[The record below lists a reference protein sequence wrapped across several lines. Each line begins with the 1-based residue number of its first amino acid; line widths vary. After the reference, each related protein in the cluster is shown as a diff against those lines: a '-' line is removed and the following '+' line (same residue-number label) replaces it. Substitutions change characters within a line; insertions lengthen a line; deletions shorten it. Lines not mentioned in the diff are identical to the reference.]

1 MIKQILLA
9 SAATLSLA
17 AAAPAL
23 GAAGATQ
30 NPAANSTKPTLGAWG
45 VDLRGMDKS
54 VKPGENF
61 FNYANGTWDKTVQI
75 PSDRPSWGS
84 FDELGELS
92 RTRTRTIIEES
103 AKTKGA
109 AGSNQQKVG
118 DMYASFMDEAA
129 IERAGTAPLKPW
141 LAKVNSIRTKSD
153 LARYIGEANQVGIA
167 NPFDVDVD
175 QDLADNTRYT
185 AYIGQGGLGLP
196 DRDYYLDDSNAKYV
210 EARGKYKQHIV
221 NMLRLAGISNPAVRA
236 ERIYD
241 LEKKIAQAHWTKV
254 EQRQVEK
261 LNNPVMKGELATKM
275 PGLDWAAY
283 TAGAGIADQA
293 RVVAFHPSALAGA
306 AKLVQSEPLET
317 WKDYMTFRT
326 IASAASVLPKA
337 FVEESFAFN
346 GKTLNGIP
354 QLRERWKRGV
364 DLVGSGLGEAV
375 GQLYVERYFPPESKA
390 KMDVLVANLIKA
402 MDVRLANL
410 EWMAPETKA
419 KARTKL
425 AAFTPKIGY
434 PSKWRDY
441 SALEIRPG
449 DALGNA
455 MRARQFEYNRNLK
468 KLGAPVDRDEW
479 GMSPQTVNA
488 YANPLL
494 NEIVFPAAILQ
505 APFFDPNADDA
516 VNYGGIGAV
525 IGHEITH
532 HFDDQGSKF
541 DPKGNLSEW
550 WTKEDVDR
558 FKQQTSKVVA
568 QYGAY
573 EPLPGTKLNGEL
585 TLGENMADL
594 AGLTI
599 AYDAYRMSLN
609 GKEAPVIDGYTGDQR
624 FFLGFGQVWRSKYRD
639 DYLRTIVATDPHSPD
654 FYRANV
660 VRNFDPWY
668 KAFDVKDGAIYL
680 PPEQRIKIW

>member
-1 MIKQILLA
+1 
-9 SAATLSLA
+9 
-17 AAAPAL
+17 
-23 GAAGATQ
+23 
-30 NPAANSTKPTLGAWG
+30 
-45 VDLRGMDKS
+45 
-54 VKPGENF
+54 
-61 FNYANGTWDKTVQI
+61 
-75 PSDRPSWGS
+75 
-84 FDELGELS
+84 
-92 RTRTRTIIEES
+92 
-103 AKTKGA
+103 
-109 AGSNQQKVG
+109 
-118 DMYASFMDEAA
+118 
-129 IERAGTAPLKPW
+129 
-141 LAKVNSIRTKSD
+141 
-153 LARYIGEANQVGIA
+153 
-167 NPFDVDVD
+167 
-175 QDLADNTRYT
+175 
-185 AYIGQGGLGLP
+185 
-196 DRDYYLDDSNAKYV
+196 
-210 EARGKYKQHIV
+210 
-221 NMLRLAGISNPAVRA
+221 
-236 ERIYD
+236 
-241 LEKKIAQAHWTKV
+241 
-254 EQRQVEK
+254 
-261 LNNPVMKGELATKM
+261 
-275 PGLDWAAY
+275 
-283 TAGAGIADQA
+283 
-293 RVVAFHPSALAGA
+293 
-306 AKLVQSEPLET
+306 
-317 WKDYMTFRT
+317 MT
-326 IASAASVLPKA
+326 
-337 FVEESFAFN
+337 
-346 GKTLNGIP
+346 
-354 QLRERWKRGV
+354 
-364 DLVGSGLGEAV
+364 
-375 GQLYVERYFPPESKA
+375 
-390 KMDVLVANLIKA
+390 
-402 MDVRLANL
+402 
-410 EWMAPETKA
+410 PETKA

-550 WTKEDVDR
+550 WTKEDVER